1 MDDRT
6 QTKTNLQDLRTHLQ
20 KLDQA
25 KLLRRVTI
33 PINKDTELMPL
44 VRWQFR
50 GLKEEQRTGFLFE
63 NVTNARGENLK
74 GGVAVGIYAASTEI
88 YSIGLGCKI
97 SEIKERWQKAQAK
110 PTPPKLVEHGSVQ
123 EEVHIGKTLLEHGG
137 IEEFPIPIST
147 PGFDV
152 GPYTTASNW
161 VTKDPESG
169 WINVGNYRG
178 QVKGPTK
185 MGVFIGPRKHA
196 WKHWDQVRQRGDK

>member
-20 KLDQA
+20 KLEEQ

-63 NVTNARGENLK
+63 NVTYAR
-74 GGVAVGIYAASTEI
+74 
-88 YSIGLGCKI
+88 GLGCEV
-97 SEIKERWQKAQAK
+97 SGIKDRWQKAQAK

-123 EEVHIGKTLLEHGG
+123 EEVHMGESLLEHGG

-147 PGFDV
+147 PGFDIS
-152 GPYTTASNW
+152 PYTTATNW
-161 VTKDPESG
+161 LPKATESPYTT
-169 WINVGNYRG
+169 VCQSRG
-178 QVKGPTK
+178 Q
-185 MGVFIGPRKHA
+185 MQSANR
-196 WKHWDQVRQRGDK
+196 VR